1 MGPEGTTLI
10 LGDDSTL
17 GAVDIGAPIG
27 IQPDNGM
34 TTAPPMGTT
43 SADTYQQ
50 IMEEASYGV
59 TSQPQLTIPPYQPGS
74 QWNTVGLAVEGAI
87 RGLFN
92 QIPQAIGIQA
102 APVAQ
107 PASPLAGVSPLL
119 LIGGAVVL
127 VMLMRKR

>member
-1 MGPEGTTLI
+1 MI
-10 LGDDSTL
+10 VGDDSTL
-17 GAVDIGAPIG
+17 GAVDIGAPIS

-34 TTAPPMGTT
+34 TTAPPIGTT

-59 TSQPQLTIPPYQPGS
+59 TSVPQLTIPPYQPSSG
-74 QWNTVGLAVEGAI
+74 WGAVGQTVEGAV
-87 RGLFN
+87 RSLFS

-119 LIGGAVVL
+119 LIGGAL
-127 VMLMRKR
+127 LAVMLLRKR